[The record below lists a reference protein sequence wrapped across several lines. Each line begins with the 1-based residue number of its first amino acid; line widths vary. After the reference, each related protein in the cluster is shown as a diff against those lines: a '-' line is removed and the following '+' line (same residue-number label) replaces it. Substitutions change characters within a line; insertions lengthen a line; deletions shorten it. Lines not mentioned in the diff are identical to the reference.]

1 MSKATPSPIA
11 AMLDK
16 RERTPE
22 QGPVDPAQFPD
33 GIVWNEPFIGE
44 DGALDYET
52 HHIAAEDWNR
62 DHAWSPAEVA
72 SFRATS
78 DAMKARPFTFV
89 PDELLRQAFA
99 EGNHASAVFKELAA
113 RSTIDLNYC
122 LDALKD
128 GPAPMWA
135 RRKLRHGLR
144 LLATELAIQREGNL
158 ALRHRVAELEDELNA
173 ARSRPREST

>member
-1 MSKATPSPIA
+1 MSKANLPLIA

-16 RERTPE
+16 CERTPQ

-72 SFRATS
+72 SFRALS
-78 DAMKARPFTFV
+78 EAMKAKPFTFV

-99 EGNHASAVFKELAA
+99 EGNHASAVFKELAS

-128 GPAPMWA
+128 VPAPMWA

-144 LLATELAIQREGNL
+144 LLATELTIQREGNF
-158 ALRHRVAELEDELNA
+158 ALRHRVAELEDELKA

>member
-16 RERTPE
+16 RERTPQ
-22 QGPVDPAQFPD
+22 QGPVDPTQFPD

-44 DGALDYET
+44 DGELEYET
-52 HHIAAEDWNR
+52 HHIDAETWNR
-62 DHAWSPAEVA
+62 EHAWSPAEVA
-72 SFRATS
+72 SFRATNE
-78 DAMKARPFTFV
+78 AMKARPFTFV

-99 EGNHASAVFKELAA
+99 ERNHASAVFKELAA

-158 ALRHRVAELEDELNA
+158 ALRHRVAELEAELKA
-173 ARSRPREST
+173 ARSRPADST